1 MYLYPNNLRSKPIL
15 WLWYLKDIVI
25 IGLSTL
31 IAVFIYAQ
39 FNNLY
44 LLVGVAVYAILSLRF
59 DDLSILD
66 FIIHSCRFFILES
79 QTYTWQKERMINNA
93 KSQ

>member
-1 MYLYPNNLRSKPIL
+1 MHLYPNNLRSKPIL
-15 WLWYLKDIVI
+15 WLWHLKDIVI
-25 IGLSTL
+25 IGISTL

-39 FNNLY
+39 FSNIY

-66 FIIHSCRFFILES
+66 FIVHSCRFFILES
-79 QTYTWQKERMINNA
+79 QTYTWHRKDDV
-93 KSQ
+93 